1 VSGVC
6 VETVDGGVDD
16 GGVQEV
22 PGPFGTLAIRI
33 GGNETSGSDVPMCV
47 TSAGSDVVITGI
59 LNQSADLGGGSLI
72 GTFLV
77 KYNSDGVHVWSKSW
91 GLNIGFADVRADGNG
106 DVLVTGHVEGSA
118 NLGCGPI
125 TANSHGEFLLA
136 KFDGRNGAC
145 KWSIHAGTGDT
156 ADGRNI
162 AVAGTDLIVTGN
174 FGGNSGSGTITLGTS
189 LLTSGGLI
197 DIFVG
202 RFEGATGHAV
212 WATSFPGTKNDYVSD
227 IVNVD
232 ESSFAIAGFFFGGTL
247 AIGTSTLTGQ
257 AFVSRYKSDGSGP
270 IWVQQYSSGGV
281 GDPHGL
287 ASLPS
292 GDLALATNFSS
303 SSITFG
309 DFTLQGVGS
318 TMAIVRLDGSNGKA
332 ISGTA
337 YGNHTAVTSAGLVSL
352 PNGNLAGVA
361 QFGGTLAFGNTNLNA
376 GAGSALAVFQLT
388 PEGAPMSAKRYGGN
402 EPDFATCAR
411 ACVSNEIVLTGT
423 YDHAIDFGA
432 SAPLSSLGSRTIF
445 AARVS
450 P

>member
-1 VSGVC
+1 VKS
-6 VETVDGGVDD
+6 DD
-16 GGVQEV
+16 
-22 PGPFGTLAIRI
+22 
-33 GGNETSGSDVPMCV
+33 
-47 TSAGSDVVITGI
+47 
-59 LNQSADLGGGSLI
+59 
-72 GTFLV
+72 
-77 KYNSDGVHVWSKSW
+77 
-91 GLNIGFADVRADGNG
+91 NG
-106 DVLVTGHVEGSA
+106 DVLVTGHVGGSA

-125 TANSHGEFLLA
+125 TANNQGEFLLV

-145 KWSIHAGTGDT
+145 KWSIHAGAGDS
-156 ADGRNI
+156 AEGRNI

-174 FGGNSGSGTITLGTS
+174 FGGNSGSGTIALGTS
-189 LLTSGGLI
+189 LLTSGGFV

-202 RFEGATGHAV
+202 RFDGVDGHSI

-247 AIGTSTLTGQ
+247 TIGTSTLTGQ

-270 IWVQQYSSGGV
+270 MWVQQYSSGSP

-292 GDLALATNFSS
+292 GDLVLATNFSS

-309 DFTLQGVGS
+309 DFTLQGLGS
-318 TMAIVRLDGSNGKA
+318 TTAIVRLDGTNGKVT
-332 ISGTA
+332 SGTV
-337 YGNHTAVTSAGLVSL
+337 YGNHTAMTAAGLVSL
-352 PNGNLAGVA
+352 PNGNIAGVA
-361 QFGGTLAFGNTNLNA
+361 QFGGMLAFGNTNLDA
-376 GAGSALAVFQLT
+376 GAGTALAIFQLT
-388 PEGAPMSAKRYGGN
+388 PQGTAISAKRYGGN
-402 EPDFATCAR
+402 EQDFATSAR

-432 SAPLSSLGSRTIF
+432 GAPLSSAGSRTIF